1 MSHESRE
8 ICESEGKCFSARTD
22 HAIMVNNIIIVL
34 SYKAKDVKLEGV
46 ISSARLRYLDKEMKT
61 NHAEY
66 FCLSKINSFPS

>member
-1 MSHESRE
+1 
-8 ICESEGKCFSARTD
+8 
-22 HAIMVNNIIIVL
+22 MVNNIIIVL